1 MIKKITCVLNIYTNH
16 ARQKGA
22 NVTHYI
28 TPNKALSLPKWNTS
42 PFVKT
47 KNMSKLNLKQ
57 KQCNANIKGDSWC
70 KHSLL
75 RGVGPITAEF
85 VRSEV
90 ARGRA
95 IIPNNINHPERNL

>member
-1 MIKKITCVLNIYTNH
+1 MRAKRRECE
-16 ARQKGA
+16 
-22 NVTHYI
+22 YI

-47 KNMSKLNLKQ
+47 KNMNKLNLKQ
-57 KQCNANIKGDSWC
+57 KQCNANIKEIAGQ
-70 KHSLL
+70 KHSLSF
-75 RGVGPITAEF
+75 GEGWGPITAEF

-95 IIPNNINHPERNL
+95 IIPTTSTIPKGTDDCGT